1 MMQHALNKSSNP
13 EGVKQI
19 LGPIGR
25 MAMPEEVAGMI
36 VFLCSPASSYING
49 TGLLIDAG
57 ISLTSHLS

>member
-1 MMQHALNKSSNP
+1 M
-13 EGVKQI
+13 
-19 LGPIGR
+19 LGPVGR

-57 ISLTSHLS
+57 MSLTSHLS